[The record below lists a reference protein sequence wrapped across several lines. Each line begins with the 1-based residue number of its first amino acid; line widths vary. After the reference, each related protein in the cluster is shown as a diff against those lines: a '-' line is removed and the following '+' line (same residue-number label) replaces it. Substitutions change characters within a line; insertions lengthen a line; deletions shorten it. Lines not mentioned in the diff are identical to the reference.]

1 LGLLGLPPACTSFKP
16 QLGTP
21 GQAHNSYVFVR
32 HIVPVYRCVHSVI
45 TKSWEGGWCFSSGV
59 RGSLW
64 GLSSVGG
71 VVVVGVGDIGYP
83 QPLRLLPAGAQGARP
98 LSPNGC
104 PSSSSLARALLRN
117 TPYTLSPAQPTR
129 AANANS
135 RRSSIYRPRPKH
147 TWHLIYA
154 IWFQAVDAKGGLGS
168 YDLACI
174 DTTARGLTLWKLTDA
189 IFAVTIL

>member
-1 LGLLGLPPACTSFKP
+1 
-16 QLGTP
+16 
-21 GQAHNSYVFVR
+21 
-32 HIVPVYRCVHSVI
+32 
-45 TKSWEGGWCFSSGV
+45 
-59 RGSLW
+59 
-64 GLSSVGG
+64 
-71 VVVVGVGDIGYP
+71 VVVGVGDIGYP

-189 IFAVTIL
+189 IFAVTILYGIISQYPSVSKRIQAYIQAYISKRISKRIQA